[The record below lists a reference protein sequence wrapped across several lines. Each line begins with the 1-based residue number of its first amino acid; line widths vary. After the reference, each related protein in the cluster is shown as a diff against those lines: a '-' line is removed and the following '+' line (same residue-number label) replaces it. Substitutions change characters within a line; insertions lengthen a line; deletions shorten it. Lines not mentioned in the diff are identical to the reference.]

1 MILAW
6 PLSRYAVSRVWRV
19 TPWLSDLG
27 VSTARNMGMVAL
39 VCANGGWGNRQ
50 GVDGRMGTSLQSN
63 LNNPEMAS
71 NQLLILLPR
80 IFESLKSSI
89 DDMTKTDDRRRAN
102 RTMPGNSVGSW
113 DENRPMRR
121 AIDRRGD
128 NESNSGGSTGRTSA
142 DRRKESQRRWPRPQ
156 LSNNSRGI

>member
-39 VCANGGWGNRQ
+39 VCANGGWGNGQ
-50 GVDGRMGTSLQSN
+50 GVGGRMGTFLQSN

-71 NQLLILLPR
+71 NQLLILFPR
-80 IFESLKSSI
+80 IFEFLKSRI
-89 DDMTKTDDRRRAN
+89 DNMTKTDDRRRAN
-102 RTMPGNSVGSW
+102 RTMPGNSVGT
-113 DENRPMRR
+113 R
-121 AIDRRGD
+121 
-128 NESNSGGSTGRTSA
+128 TG
-142 DRRKESQRRWPRPQ
+142 Q
-156 LSNNSRGI
+156 